1 MNKRICLILVAF
13 LLSLGGTALA
23 HQNAAVVRGGA
34 MYDKWWAV
42 IGVDAPANDHPL
54 WGLRPDTT
62 SNTRTGAD
70 TWRCKEC
77 HGWDYNGVNG
87 RYGSGSHRT
96 GIPGI
101 LHTTKTAPEVF
112 ELIKT
117 DHGYGTVG
125 LSDEDIW
132 DLTVFV
138 IEGLINTD
146 SIIDSNGVFIGDIA
160 TGQILY
166 DTGISA
172 NVACAACH
180 GQLGLTPPP
189 GHADFEDY
197 VGLIS
202 TENPWEFQHKVQFG
216 QPGTAMPSSVAG
228 GGSILD
234 VADLGAYAQTLPQT
248 PIKEQPVVRGG
259 AMYDKWWVLAGLPAP
274 TTDHPLW
281 ASRPDDMSNGR
292 TGADTWRCKEC
303 HGWDY
308 KGIDG
313 VYGSG
318 SHRTGIVGILG
329 TTKTAQEVFDLL
341 KDDHAYGTVG
351 LSDDDIWDMA
361 AFVTEGLIDT
371 DMIIDAD
378 GMFIGDVA
386 NGKILYDSGI
396 GTNISCLVCH
406 GQVGLNPPPGHADFE
421 DYVGLISNE
430 NPWEFQHKV
439 QFGQPG
445 TAMPS
450 SVAGGGSTLEVADL
464 GAYAQTLPQEPAP
477 ASITFDPETPES
489 VLSEGKLIFEGACGL
504 CHNLP
509 TTEDMKAFP
518 TDDALVTFEME
529 MADMAGLSDMDAEY
543 VIRYLLALRH
553 DVPVVSALDV
563 NQPQTLAML
572 AGLLGIG
579 VYLPARHRWRRRTT
593 V

>member
-1 MNKRICLILVAF
+1 MSKRICLILAVF
-13 LLSLGGTALA
+13 LLSLVGTALA
-23 HQNAAVVRGGA
+23 HQDAAVVRGGA

-42 IGVDAPANDHPL
+42 IGADVPATDHPL
-54 WGLRPDTT
+54 WSLRPDTM

-77 HGWDYNGVNG
+77 HGWDYKGVNG

-96 GIPGI
+96 GIAGI
-101 LHTTKTAPEVF
+101 LYTTKTAPEVF

-117 DHGYGTVG
+117 DHGYGAAG

-132 DLTVFV
+132 DLTVF
-138 IEGLINTD
+138 ILEGLINTD
-146 SIIDSNGVFIGDIA
+146 SIIDPNGVFIGDLA

-166 DTGISA
+166 DSGIST

-180 GQLGLTPPP
+180 GQLGLSPPP
-189 GHADFEDY
+189 GHEHFDDY

-216 QPGTAMPSSVAG
+216 QPGTVMPSSVAG

-234 VADLGAYAQTLPQT
+234 VADLGAYSQTLPRAQ
-248 PIKEQPVVRGG
+248 IKDAPVVRGG
-259 AMYDKWWVLAGLPAP
+259 AMYDKWWAVAGLPAP
-274 TTDHPLW
+274 TTNHPLW
-281 ASRPDDMSNGR
+281 ASRPDATGNSR

-308 KGIDG
+308 KGVNG

-318 SHRTGIVGILG
+318 SHRTGIAGILG
-329 TTKTAQEVFDLL
+329 TTKTSQEVFDLL
-341 KDDHAYGTVG
+341 KGDHAYGTVG
-351 LSDDDIWDMA
+351 LSDEDISDLA
-361 AFVTEGLIDT
+361 AFVTEGPIDT
-371 DMIIDAD
+371 DTIIDAD
-378 GMFIGDVA
+378 GAFIGDVA
-386 NGKILYDSGI
+386 TGQILYDSGI
-396 GTNISCLVCH
+396 GTNIGCATCH
-406 GQVGLNPPPGHADFE
+406 GQLGLSPPPGHAEFE

-450 SVAGGGSTLEVADL
+450 SVAGGGTIVNVADL
-464 GAYAQTLPQEPAP
+464 GAYSQTLPQEPAP
-477 ASITFDPETPES
+477 EIITFDPETPGS
-489 VLSEGKLIFEGACGL
+489 VLSEGKVIFEGACGL
-504 CHNLP
+504 CHNMP
-509 TTEDMKAFP
+509 TAEDMKAFP
-518 TDDALVTFEME
+518 TDDALVAFEIGMTE
-529 MADMAGLSDMDAEY
+529 RAGLAEMDAEY

-553 DVPVVSALDV
+553 DVIVAIALDADK
-563 NQPQTLAML
+563 QPAFAILV
-572 AGLLGIG
+572 GFLGVG
-579 VYLPARHRWRRRTT
+579 VYLPARHCWRRRTT